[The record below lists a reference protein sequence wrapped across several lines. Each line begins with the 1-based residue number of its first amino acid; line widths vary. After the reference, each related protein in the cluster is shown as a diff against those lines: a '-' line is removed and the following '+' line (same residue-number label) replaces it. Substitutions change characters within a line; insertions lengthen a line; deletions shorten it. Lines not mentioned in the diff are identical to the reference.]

1 MSDEESLDKEAEA
14 VIALGKVSN
23 YKIIEYLGKGACGY
37 VFKGE
42 QEGLGIPVAIK
53 VLKKDFI
60 TDDEKAS
67 RFVKEA
73 QAAANLIHPNIVRVY
88 DFGLEEEL
96 VYYVMEFAPKG
107 TLKDRLA
114 ADFRLSE
121 EETIDVGLD
130 ICRALIEAESK
141 AVVHR
146 DIKPD
151 NIMVAEDGSYKLVDL
166 GLAKD
171 LNQDITR
178 VGELTTKFSGLGTPA
193 FMAPEQAV
201 NAKGV
206 DNRADIYSLGIVL
219 YQAATGL
226 LPFNSG
232 DIRELFRMHAEVLP
246 LAPNMKNRSLSPAF
260 SEVVLRALSKL
271 SSQRYQTAREFYQ
284 ALEHLKKNPQ
294 TATNDL
300 DETQNAQ
307 SVAKT
312 PAKSHLLILVLLLIV
327 VILLAVILL
336 NAEKF

>member
-1 MSDEESLDKEAEA
+1 MPEESLDKEAEA
-14 VIALGKVSN
+14 VVARGKVSN
-23 YKIIEYLGKGACGY
+23 YKIVDYLGKGACGY

-53 VLKKDFI
+53 VLRQDFI
-60 TDDEKAS
+60 DDNEKAS

-88 DFGLEEEL
+88 DFGLEDDL
-96 VYYVMEFAPKG
+96 VYYVMEFASKG

-114 ADFRLSE
+114 NEFRLSE
-121 EETIDVGLD
+121 EESIDVGLD
-130 ICRALIEAESK
+130 ICKALIEAEAK

-171 LNQDITR
+171 LNQDVTR

-219 YQAATGL
+219 YQASTGL

-232 DIRELFRMHAEVLP
+232 DIRELFRMHAEVAP
-246 LAPNMKNRSLSPAF
+246 LSPNMKNRSLSPAF
-260 SEVVLRALSKL
+260 SELVLKALNKL
-271 SSQRYQTAREFYQ
+271 ASQRYQTAREFHK
-284 ALEHLKKNPQ
+284 ALEDLKNNPQ
-294 TATNDL
+294 QATNDL
-300 DETQNAQ
+300 QERE
-307 SVAKT
+307 VLGE
-312 PAKSHLLILVLLLIV
+312 KSQPPKLLFILLSLLFLV
-327 VILLAVILL
+327 VILLIVLVL
-336 NAEKF
+336 NVEKF

>member
-1 MSDEESLDKEAEA
+1 MSDEGLDKEAEA
-14 VIALGKVSN
+14 VLNLGKISN
-23 YKIIEYLGKGACGY
+23 YKITDYLGAGACGY

-53 VLKKDFI
+53 VLKKDFMA
-60 TDDEKAS
+60 DEEKAS

-107 TLKDRLA
+107 TLKDRLENE
-114 ADFRLSE
+114 FRLSE
-121 EETIDVGLD
+121 EETIEVGLD
-130 ICRALIEAESK
+130 MCRALIEAESK
-141 AVVHR
+141 AIVHR
-146 DIKPD
+146 DIKPE
-151 NIMVAEDGSYKLVDL
+151 NIMLAEDGSYKLVDL

-171 LNQDITR
+171 LNNDITR
-178 VGELTTKFSGLGTPA
+178 VGELTMKFSGLGTPA

-219 YQAATGL
+219 YQTATGL

-232 DIRELFRMHAEVLP
+232 DIRELFKMHAEVIP

-260 SEVVLRALSKL
+260 SEVVLRAMAKL

-284 ALEHLKKNPQ
+284 ALEHLKNNPQ
-294 TATNDL
+294 
-300 DETQNAQ
+300 Q
-307 SVAKT
+307 SMHEAGEQVEE
-312 PAKSHLLILVLLLIV
+312 PAAELPKKSYLILLLLLLV
-327 VILLAVILL
+327 VIILLAVLLL